1 MKRVTNLLMD
11 TINLT
16 KQQETIWQTKDNPFK
31 SFWGNDQDYG
41 YPYNHRYDESD
52 SDRGASDEGWK
63 KPNTYFKK
71 RGMKLW

>member
-1 MKRVTNLLMD
+1 M
-11 TINLT
+11 
-16 KQQETIWQTKDNPFK
+16 QTKDNPFK

-41 YPYNHRYDESD
+41 YPYNHRYDEPD
-52 SDRGASDEGWK
+52 SDRGASDEGCK